1 MEARGFQFDTHSMST
16 TGSGR
21 IGGRADFDQPRAYES
36 RRPKGGARAGYEI
49 APKCSSALAQQEDN
63 LKTIYPSDIVH
74 DKGDRGFQQILD
86 SDLTPAAYT
95 KQAPKGSQYA
105 WKIAS
110 DAANALGR
118 GFDVTSDFRL
128 GFAKGSSGSRLVE
141 IDETN
146 TQDIVAPG
154 DVVIPNVSVDI
165 RCDKG
170 EKTHYASEVL
180 TFTQMCGRFNQA
192 GAIDGKMPLGLFN
205 NMFSFTGPWQTDLH
219 ATKALALDGWFVKL
233 YNLQLTRTPLTLRD
247 DIRRAIPSSW
257 EPKALASFIEKYGT
271 HIITSLQVGGK
282 DIIYVKQHQ
291 TSHCSSAEVQRL
303 MENMAEKRFT
313 GQPNG
318 YSNQRERPG
327 KDKAVDAFSVSNTA
341 ARLNLPASSTSYSR
355 EDVEIFHRRRG
366 GDDMVDS
373 HQNWLATVPETPDVI
388 AMTFVPI
395 SSLISGIPGNGYLS
409 HAVNLYM
416 RYKPP
421 IEELQNFLEFQ
432 VPTQWSPSLAELSL
446 GPRRKEPVCPAM
458 QFSLMG
464 PKLYVSTNQV
474 SVGRRPVTGLRLYL
488 EGVKCNRLA
497 IHLQHLTTLP
507 RILQP
512 HWDTHVSI
520 GKPIWKAP
528 EEQDTRWFEPVQWK
542 GFSHVSTA
550 PIEFSESW
558 VGETN
563 DAHIV
568 TGAQLQVWDFGI
580 KNVLYLKLLFSRVP
594 KCSIRRSVWD
604 NTPAI
609 SQKSGLFSQLG
620 FSGKQQQQKMP
631 PPFNPNS
638 AVCNKGP
645 KVQPLKLLKF
655 VDITEMKKGPQDMP
669 GHWLVTGAKMDV
681 DSGKISLRVKYSLLH
696 Y

>member
-1 MEARGFQFDTHSMST
+1 MEAMSAAGAPYGARNSTGRG
-16 TGSGR
+16 GSGKIEEHIADYETPR
-21 IGGRADFDQPRAYES
+21 YETRRMNKGVTRAPGGYEPKRSTSPAQLATSYSQQDQGQGGGRYQQQQMEHQQP
-36 RRPKGGARAGYEI
+36 
-49 APKCSSALAQQEDN
+49 APKEAL
-63 LKTIYPSDIVH
+63 
-74 DKGDRGFQQILD
+74 G
-86 SDLTPAAYT
+86 
-95 KQAPKGSQYA
+95 YA
-105 WKIAS
+105 WKVAM

-128 GFAKGSSGSRLVE
+128 GFAKGASGSRLVE
-141 IDETN
+141 IDEVN

-154 DVVIPNVSVDI
+154 NIVIPNVSVDI

-180 TFTQMCGRFNQA
+180 TYAQMCGRFNQA
-192 GAIDGKMPLGLFN
+192 AAIDGKMPLGLFN
-205 NMFSFTGPWQTDLH
+205 SMFSFAGPWQTDQH

-233 YNLQLTRTPLTLRD
+233 YNLQLTRTPVTLREE
-247 DIRRAIPSSW
+247 IRKAIPSSW
-257 EPKALASFIEKYGT
+257 EPNALASFIEKYGT
-271 HIITSLQVGGK
+271 HVITSLQVGGK
-282 DIIYVKQHQ
+282 DVIYVKQHR
-291 TSHCSSAEVQRL
+291 TSPCSNLEVQKL
-303 MENMAEKRFT
+303 METMAEKRFT
-313 GQPNG
+313 GQSNG
-318 YSNQRERPG
+318 YNAMNRPG
-327 KDKAVDAFSVSNTA
+327 KDKATDAYSVTHTA
-341 ARLNLPASSTSYSR
+341 ARLNLPASSTSYSK
-355 EDVEIFHRRRG
+355 ENVEIFYRRRG
-366 GDDMVDS
+366 GNDMVES
-373 HQNWLATVPETPDVI
+373 HQKWLLTVPETPDVI

-446 GPRRKEPVCPAM
+446 GPRRKEPVCPAL

-507 RILQP
+507 RVLQP

-520 GKPIWKAP
+520 GKPIEKAP

-550 PIEFSESW
+550 PIDLNESW

-563 DAHIV
+563 DAYIV

-604 NTPAI
+604 STPAI
-609 SQKSGLFSQLG
+609 SQKSGLLSQLG
-620 FSGKQQQQKMP
+620 FSGKQTQQQQQMP

-645 KVQPLKLLKF
+645 KAQPLKLLKF

-669 GHWLVTGAKMDV
+669 GHWLVTGAKMEV
-681 DSGKISLRVKYSLLH
+681 DGGKISLRVKYSLLH

>member
-1 MEARGFQFDTHSMST
+1 MEARRYELDTHSMSAPGVYAAYKSGRDSSR
-16 TGSGR
+16 GSGR
-21 IGGRADFDQPRAYES
+21 IEEHVDPEPAAYPRRQRATRGGFESPAKRANGPT
-36 RRPKGGARAGYEI
+36 
-49 APKCSSALAQQEDN
+49 QQADS
-63 LKTIYPSDIVH
+63 LKTIYPGSDDTAVQS
-74 DKGDRGFQQILD
+74 KSEMFSQPTPQSD
-86 SDLTPAAYT
+86 STPVPARST
-95 KQAPKGSQYA
+95 PSKRSQYA
-105 WKIAS
+105 WKVAV

-118 GFDVTSDFRL
+118 GFDVTSDIRL

-154 DVVIPNVSVDI
+154 NVVIPNVSVDI
-165 RCDKG
+165 SCHKG

-180 TFTQMCGRFNQA
+180 PFAQMCSRFNQA
-192 GAIDGKMPLGLFN
+192 AAIDGKMPLGLFN
-205 NMFSFTGPWQTDLH
+205 SMFNFNGPWQADQN
-219 ATKALALDGWFVKL
+219 ATKALAMDGWFVKL
-233 YNLQLTRTPLTLRD
+233 YSLQLTRSPLTLRD
-247 DIRRAIPSSW
+247 EIRKAIPSSW

-271 HIITSLQVGGK
+271 HVIISLQVGGK
-282 DIIYVKQHQ
+282 DVIYVKQHQ
-291 TSHCSSAEVQRL
+291 NSPTSSTDVQKL
-303 MENMAEKRFT
+303 MESTAEKRFT
-313 GQPNG
+313 GQSNG
-318 YSNQRERPG
+318 HNTQRERLG
-327 KDKAVDAFSVSNTA
+327 KDKVMDSFSPISTA
-341 ARLNLPASSTSYSR
+341 ARLNIPTPSTSQSK
-355 EDVEIFHRRRG
+355 EGVEIIFRRRG
-366 GDDMVDS
+366 GDNMVDS
-373 HQNWLATVPETPDVI
+373 HQGWLATVSETPDVI

-432 VPTQWSPSLAELSL
+432 LPTQWSPSLAELAL

-474 SVGRRPVTGLRLYL
+474 SVGRRPVTGLRLFL

-550 PIEFSESW
+550 PIEFNESW
-558 VGETN
+558 VGEAN

-580 KNVLYLKLLFSRVP
+580 KNVLFLRLLFSRVP

-620 FSGKQQQQKMP
+620 FSGKQQTQQQQIP
-631 PPFNPNS
+631 
-638 AVCNKGP
+638 V
-645 KVQPLKLLKF
+645 
-655 VDITEMKKGPQDMP
+655 
-669 GHWLVTGAKMDV
+669 
-681 DSGKISLRVKYSLLH
+681 
-696 Y
+696 